1 MHPFLWSE
9 LFFFVNFYILDNRVY
24 CEACYSSKEIS
35 QMLPFCAICFKEITD
50 NICTAM
56 GRRFHTNC
64 FRCIICKR
72 PLSGAEFRLGP
83 GPEWEVRPFSPI
95 NQDFNFIIATLS
107 TRLGWKVRAEMWRMS
122 SANPP
127 SCQLGPYRM
136 LSSKPTSIE
145 CFSSFSLFQQEI
157 TSSKLHLPS
166 TSIIYLRKCLLLI
179 KLPIAKASNERF
191 VYYLCRSTF
200 MVIV

>member
-1 MHPFLWSE
+1 
-9 LFFFVNFYILDNRVY
+9 
-24 CEACYSSKEIS
+24 
-35 QMLPFCAICFKEITD
+35 
-50 NICTAM
+50 
-56 GRRFHTNC
+56 
-64 FRCIICKR
+64 
-72 PLSGAEFRLGP
+72 
-83 GPEWEVRPFSPI
+83 
-95 NQDFNFIIATLS
+95 
-107 TRLGWKVRAEMWRMS
+107 MS
-122 SANPP
+122 STNPP

-191 VYYLCRSTF
+191 LYYLCRIYSHWGNRIQQINTNQLGSFISRINVRLMERHFTVYGMMVNSSWTPESHQECLQTKSHNDRLSFIGSLTFPWQMIIFTTAISNIPINRMLHTVRST
-200 MVIV
+200 IY